1 MLFLQSIAE
10 EVGGMVQIKDVARV
24 AGVSPSTVSRVL
36 TGAAMVSEEN
46 RQRVNDAIAQLGY
59 RPNRIAS
66 NFRRQRTHKIGIVI
80 PDIENP
86 TYAES
91 IRVIEE
97 AAFHEGYRVLLCN
110 TDDQPEKQRTYL
122 ETLADERVDG
132 IILVPYLSDGRDVS
146 ALIDRG
152 LPLVAL
158 DRPVADER
166 ADAVIADDLDTGR
179 RATQL
184 LIDAG
189 HRDIGFIA
197 GITALKT
204 GSDRLAGYSEVM
216 ERHSLRPHIVPGG
229 FKADSAYAAMTQLLD
244 DGEPMS
250 AVIVSSNMM
259 TIGALRAIHERGIAI
274 PGELALV
281 AINDP
286 WWMEMMTPRITA
298 FATPVRRMAESAFDL
313 LLERI
318 EGTRTQSRF
327 VVFTSELH
335 LRESCG
341 TRAIVSDGR

>member
-1 MLFLQSIAE
+1 
-10 EVGGMVQIKDVARV
+10 
-24 AGVSPSTVSRVL
+24 
-36 TGAAMVSEEN
+36 
-46 RQRVNDAIAQLGY
+46 
-59 RPNRIAS
+59 
-66 NFRRQRTHKIGIVI
+66 
-80 PDIENP
+80 
-86 TYAES
+86 
-91 IRVIEE
+91 
-97 AAFHEGYRVLLCN
+97 
-110 TDDQPEKQRTYL
+110 
-122 ETLADERVDG
+122 
-132 IILVPYLSDGRDVS
+132 
-146 ALIDRG
+146 
-152 LPLVAL
+152 
-158 DRPVADER
+158 
-166 ADAVIADDLDTGR
+166 
-179 RATQL
+179 
-184 LIDAG
+184 
-189 HRDIGFIA
+189 
-197 GITALKT
+197 
-204 GSDRLAGYSEVM
+204 M

>member
-1 MLFLQSIAE
+1 
-10 EVGGMVQIKDVARV
+10 MVQIKDVARV

-36 TGAAMVSEEN
+36 TGAALVSDEN
-46 RQRVNDAIAQLGY
+46 RRRVNEAIAQLGY

-66 NFRRQRTHKIGIVI
+66 NFRRQRTHKIGIVV

-86 TYAES
+86 TYAEA

-97 AAFHEGYRVLLCN
+97 AAFHAGYRVLLCN
-110 TDDQPEKQRTYL
+110 SDDQPEKQKVYL

-146 ALIDRG
+146 GLIDRG
-152 LPLVAL
+152 VPLVAL
-158 DRPVADER
+158 DRPAADER
-166 ADAVIADDLDTGR
+166 ADAVILDDLDAGR

-189 HRDIGFIA
+189 HRAIGFVA
-197 GITALKT
+197 GIAAFKT
-204 GSDRLAGYSEVM
+204 GGDRLAGYTDVM
-216 ERHSLRPHIVPGG
+216 QRHGLEPHVAPGG
-229 FKADSAYAAMTQLLD
+229 FKADSAYAAMEDLLS
-244 DGEPMS
+244 DGREMT

-259 TIGALRAIHERGIAI
+259 TIGALRAIHNRRIQI
-274 PGELALV
+274 PSELALV

-286 WWMEMMTPRITA
+286 WWMELMTPTITA
-298 FATPVRRMAESAFDL
+298 FATPVRRMAETAFDL

-327 VVFTSELH
+327 VVFSSELH

-341 TRAIVSDGR
+341 TRAPQLSES